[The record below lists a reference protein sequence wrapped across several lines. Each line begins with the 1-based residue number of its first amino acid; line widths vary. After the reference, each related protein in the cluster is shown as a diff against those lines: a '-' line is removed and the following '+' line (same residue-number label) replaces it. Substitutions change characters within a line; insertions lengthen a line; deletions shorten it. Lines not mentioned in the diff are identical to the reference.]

1 MDGLRAVPQRR
12 RLPFVQNFALLLSIF
27 NPNPEIALVVGMDYG
42 VWVAMQLDGFRE
54 WGNNFSLEILA
65 IEKVL
70 YF

>member
-54 WGNNFSLEILA
+54 
-65 IEKVL
+65 
-70 YF
+70 